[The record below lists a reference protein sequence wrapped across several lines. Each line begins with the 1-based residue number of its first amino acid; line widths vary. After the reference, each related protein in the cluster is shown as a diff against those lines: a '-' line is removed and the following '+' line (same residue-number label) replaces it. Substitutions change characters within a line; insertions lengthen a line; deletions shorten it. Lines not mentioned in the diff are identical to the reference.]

1 MIKRIANCKFLI
13 TDSGGLQEEG
23 SFFNKKIIICR
34 ETTERPEVLEHHGV
48 LCKSPKNLLPLVNS
62 IKNDYIINESC
73 PFGDG
78 DSANKIMEILCQSL
92 QLPCV

>member
-1 MIKRIANCKFLI
+1 MTRWLERIANCKFLI

-48 LCKSPKNLLPLVNS
+48 LCEKPEDLSDLVDM
-62 IKNDYIINESC
+62 IKNDCI
-73 PFGDG
+73 
-78 DSANKIMEILCQSL
+78 Q
-92 QLPCV
+92 